1 MKNHTSQKGSALIYI
16 LIAIA
21 LLAALTAS
29 FMDSSSQQTSSQ
41 NTFNTVTEIK
51 SQINLIRS
59 SVQECILTYPEG
71 DAGADGNSGL
81 RSPVTPNYS
90 YPVNPSSGYFTAPA
104 APEANDNVSFIKCP
118 GNPGN
123 SKLHAPIFG
132 GNSGK
137 FLPPPPNL
145 FNDWVY
151 YNGADGV
158 FFFTATNKT
167 DPYLTS
173 SLEKLD
179 DQFSECEADVID
191 NVANAGAL
199 AITTDGVSGPQCPA
213 KSRCFRVWM
222 IATDPQYVGD
232 TGTDESACP

>member
-1 MKNHTSQKGSALIYI
+1 MEMQKGSALVYI
-16 LIAIA
+16 LLAIA

-29 FMDSSSQQTSSQ
+29 LMDSSSQQTSSQ
-41 NTFNTVTEIK
+41 NTFNSVTEVK

-59 SVQECILTYPEG
+59 SIQECVLAYPEG

-81 RSPVTPNYS
+81 RSPVTPNYG

-104 APEANDNVSFIKCP
+104 VPETSDEAALIKCP

-132 GNSGK
+132 GASGK

-145 FNDWVY
+145 FEPWVY
-151 YNGADGV
+151 YSGPDGV
-158 FFFTATNKT
+158 FFYTSTDKT
-167 DPYLTS
+167 DSFLVS
-173 SLEKLD
+173 AMGKLD

-191 NVANAGAL
+191 NASSGSALDITNDSAG
-199 AITTDGVSGPQCPA
+199 PECPA
-213 KSRCFRVWM
+213 NSRCFRVWM
-222 IATDPQYVGD
+222 IAVDPNYAGD
-232 TGTDESACP
+232 SDLDEAGCP